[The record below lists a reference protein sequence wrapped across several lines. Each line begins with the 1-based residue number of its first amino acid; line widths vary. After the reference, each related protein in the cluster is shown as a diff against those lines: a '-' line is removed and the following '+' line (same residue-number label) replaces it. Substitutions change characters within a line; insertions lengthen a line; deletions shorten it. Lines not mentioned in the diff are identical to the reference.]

1 MHYPFWT
8 LFSTQAATWKNV
20 FVDLD
25 KDLWRDHEGL
35 KANTSVTPTEGD
47 LQAPVAL
54 EMDVMFQFESDRP
67 DYVIH
72 VKVPPPFFFLESKT
86 CLFNSDNF
94 RKP

>member
-54 EMDVMFQFESDRP
+54 EMDVMFQFWKWQTRLCDSCES
-67 DYVIH
+67 
-72 VKVPPPFFFLESKT
+72 PPAFFFFGKQNMLV
-86 CLFNSDNF
+86 
-94 RKP
+94 